1 MLIFKFQNKAQGLR
15 QNFYDAG
22 NILPVYYWRRVMY
35 IGVLDSVKRYI
46 DFMLSEKN
54 ENVFLLNTFVSN
66 GTQKRNR

>member
-1 MLIFKFQNKAQGLR
+1 
-15 QNFYDAG
+15 
-22 NILPVYYWRRVMY
+22 MY